1 MKHAQILQYFLKG
14 QRVQNAG
21 GFSEIDEYQFP
32 SHMQILDSQT
42 TLCKIRRSSF

>member
-32 SHMQILDSQT
+32 SHMQT